1 MFAARLMHQGA
12 WQQQQLVAVDGF
24 PPDMPTAPLYATI
37 SVKPMLFLA
46 NFTALQGVTCFEYVA
61 RLVGSF
67 RERLR
72 AALLSIERRASRAM
86 DDSCALIPST
96 EMLQSA

>member
-1 MFAARLMHQGA
+1 LFSVRFVHKGA

-46 NFTALQGVTCFEYVA
+46 NFTALQGVTCFEYVVRPA
-61 RLVGSF
+61 GRF
-67 RERLR
+67 YE
-72 AALLSIERRASRAM
+72 
-86 DDSCALIPST
+86 
-96 EMLQSA
+96 